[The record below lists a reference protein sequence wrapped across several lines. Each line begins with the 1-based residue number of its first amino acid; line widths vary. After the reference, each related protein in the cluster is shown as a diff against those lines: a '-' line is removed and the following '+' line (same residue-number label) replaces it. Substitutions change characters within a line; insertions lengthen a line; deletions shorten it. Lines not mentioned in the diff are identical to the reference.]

1 MNKIRQIISE
11 LQSYFK
17 HNDAS
22 KSPRCCQ
29 TVKDTDFKSN
39 SQPQFPS
46 RFMKFRCCQMSA
58 RIGIKTP
65 QEYSRHPT
73 VLKNVV
79 YDRHTTEK
87 PHFIHTEGWFCRV
100 DYCASFIV
108 L

>member
-22 KSPRCCQ
+22 KSP
-29 TVKDTDFKSN
+29 
-39 SQPQFPS
+39 
-46 RFMKFRCCQMSA
+46 RCCQMSA